1 MFLAVTGAL
10 AAIAVAAPALV
21 MIGFFVGILPGIV
34 LFVAPSVF
42 LYAFAWYLARTGIL
56 IAGTVA
62 RFNSGRWW
70 FKVLAGVTAIPI
82 LIAAVF
88 VPPHMINASVD
99 RIVEEFQSDD
109 RGTPQ
114 LISFPPIVAVLLP
127 RGIDKQP
134 ACDTLC
140 QRLLYNGRATKVIMA
155 DSVKSKRQPVAYWIE
170 HRDVCP
176 EPVIARRNVVWP
188 QDHLFRPRRIPRTG
202 VRGRSAAGECLID
215 G

>member
-99 RIVEEFQSDD
+99 RIVEERHATTHLVSTDSRSFAPARD
-109 RGTPQ
+109 RQ
-114 LISFPPIVAVLLP
+114 
-127 RGIDKQP
+127 
-134 ACDTLC
+134 
-140 QRLLYNGRATKVIMA
+140 AT
-155 DSVKSKRQPVAYWIE
+155 
-170 HRDVCP
+170 
-176 EPVIARRNVVWP
+176 
-188 QDHLFRPRRIPRTG
+188 
-202 VRGRSAAGECLID
+202 CL
-215 G
+215 